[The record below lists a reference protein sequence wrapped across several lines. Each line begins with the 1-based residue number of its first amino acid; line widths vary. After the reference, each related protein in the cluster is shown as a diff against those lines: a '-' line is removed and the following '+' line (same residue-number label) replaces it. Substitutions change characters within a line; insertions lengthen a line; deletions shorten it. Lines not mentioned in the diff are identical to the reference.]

1 METKS
6 VEGKNERIDARA
18 IVGKPVVG
26 KSGKKLGVVADLIYE
41 IRTGELVY
49 LTLKSPTSYASS
61 FQLEKDESG
70 NYEIP
75 YNSVISVSDFVIV
88 SEEDII

>member
-1 METKS
+1 MENKVS
-6 VEGKNERIDARA
+6 EGKNERLDARS

-26 KSGKKLGVVADLIYE
+26 KSGKKLGIVADLIYE
-41 IRTGELVY
+41 VRTGELVF
-49 LTLKSPTSYASS
+49 LTLKAPTSYASS
-61 FQLEKDESG
+61 FQLEKDDFG
-70 NYEIP
+70 NYEVP